1 MPLIVADMHKR
12 YGNHTVL
19 QGVSLQVQPGE
30 LVALTG
36 SSGVG
41 KTTLFRCIARLAE
54 PDRGRVLIDG
64 RDLMALEGGALR
76 ATRRQIAVIF
86 QQFNLV
92 KRSTV
97 LRNVLA
103 GRLGRVPLWR
113 VAAGAFPSADIALA
127 EDCLARVGLAGAGRR
142 LAGSLSGGQQ
152 QRVAIARALAQES
165 RFLLADEP
173 VASLDPD
180 NAQRV
185 MTLLRQLVDVHKMAV
200 LCTLHQ
206 PALADRYADR
216 VLTLSGGLITP
227 AAVEPKPQ
235 PQPQP
240 VAPIRAGAAGAASA
254 AG

>member
-1 MPLIVADMHKR
+1 MPLIVADLHKR
-12 YGNHTVL
+12 YGSHPVL

-36 SSGVG
+36 TSGAG

-64 RDLMALEGGALR
+64 SDLMALEGGALR
-76 ATRRQIAVIF
+76 AKRRQVAVIF

-113 VAAGAFPSADIALA
+113 VAVGAFPSADIALA
-127 EDCLARVGLAGAGRR
+127 EHCLARVGLAGAGPR

-185 MTLLRQLVDVHKMAV
+185 MTLLRQLVDIHKMAV

-206 PALADRYADR
+206 PALAERYADR
-216 VLTLSGGLITP
+216 VLALSGGRIMP
-227 AAVEPKPQ
+227 AAAEPEPR
-235 PQPQP
+235 
-240 VAPIRAGAAGAASA
+240 PIPAAAVRPGAAGAASA

>member
-1 MPLIVADMHKR
+1 MPLIIDDLHKHF
-12 YGNHTVL
+12 GSHPVL
-19 QGVSLQVQPGE
+19 QGVSLQLRPGE

-36 SSGVG
+36 TSGAG
-41 KTTLFRCIARLAE
+41 KTTLFRCIARLTE
-54 PDRGRVLIDG
+54 PDGGRVLIDG

-113 VAAGAFPSADIALA
+113 VAAGAFPAADIALA

-206 PALADRYADR
+206 PALAERYADR
-216 VLTLSGGLITP
+216 VLTLAGGLITP
-227 AAVEPKPQ
+227 PAAEPKPQ
-235 PQPQP
+235 PMPAAP
-240 VAPIRAGAAGAASA
+240 VRAGAAGAASA